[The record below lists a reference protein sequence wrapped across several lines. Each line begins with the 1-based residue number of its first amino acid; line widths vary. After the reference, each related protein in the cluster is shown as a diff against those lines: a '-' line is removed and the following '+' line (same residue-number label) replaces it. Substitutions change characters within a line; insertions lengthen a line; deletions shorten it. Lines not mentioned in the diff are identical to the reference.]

1 MAESQEKRA
10 PILSRLRAPE
20 GAVKGKH
27 RVGRGIGSGWG
38 KTAGKG
44 QKGQKARGTMK
55 RLGFQGG
62 QMPLQRRLPKI
73 GFNNIFAIKYAPVN
87 VADLEVFAAGTFVD
101 ENTLRLS
108 RIVRGKWDGVKVLA
122 TGDLSKA
129 IKLKVNAISAAAK
142 EKIEK
147 AGGSVELI
155 PRVEPGPR
163 AESRGSKRE
172 RKQG

>member
-1 MAESQEKRA
+1 MAESQQKRP
-10 PILSRLRAPE
+10 PILSRLSPPE
-20 GAVKGKH
+20 GAVRGKN
-27 RVGRGIGSGWG
+27 RIGRGIGSGWG

-73 GFNNIFAIKYAPVN
+73 GFNNIFAVEYAPVN
-87 VADLEVFAAGTFVD
+87 VQELEIFDAGTFVD
-101 ENTLRLS
+101 EAVLRQN
-108 RIVRGKWDGVKVLA
+108 RIVRGNWSGVKVLG
-122 TGDLSKA
+122 TGDLNKA
-129 IKLKVNAISAAAK
+129 IKLKVNAISASAK

-155 PRVEPGPR
+155 PRREPGPKK
-163 AESRGSKRE
+163 AE
-172 RKQG
+172 

>member
-1 MAESQEKRA
+1 MSDAQEKRV
-10 PILSRLRAPE
+10 PLLSRLRAPE
-20 GAVKGKH
+20 GAVKVKH

-73 GFNNIFAIKYAPVN
+73 GFNNIFGVHYAPVN
-87 VADLEVFAAGTFVD
+87 VVELNIFDAGSVID
-101 ENTLRLS
+101 EAELRQQ
-108 RIVRGKWDGVKVLA
+108 RIVRGRWDGVKILGEGELTRPLTV
-122 TGDLSKA
+122 
-129 IKLKVNAISAAAK
+129 KVHAISGAAR

-147 AGGSVELI
+147 AGGTVDLI
-155 PRVEPGPR
+155 PRPNKGPR
-163 AESRGSKRE
+163 ASE
-172 RKQG
+172 

>member
-1 MAESQEKRA
+1 MSEAQEKRI
-10 PILSRLRAPE
+10 PLLSRLRAPA
-20 GAVKGKH
+20 GAVKVKH

-73 GFNNIFAIKYAPVN
+73 GFNNIFATKYAPVN
-87 VADLEVFAAGTFVD
+87 VEELSIFDAGTVID
-101 ENTLRLS
+101 EDLLRTQ
-108 RIVRGKWDGVKVLA
+108 RIVRGRWDGVKILA
-122 TGDLSKA
+122 AGDLDRA
-129 IKLKVNAISAAAK
+129 VTVKVHAISGAAR

-147 AGGSVELI
+147 AGGTVELL
-155 PRVEPGPR
+155 PRAHKGPR
-163 AESRGSKRE
+163 ASE
-172 RKQG
+172 

>member
-1 MAESQEKRA
+1 MSDAQEKRV
-10 PILSRLRAPE
+10 PLLSRLRAPE
-20 GAVKGKH
+20 GAVKVKH

-73 GFNNIFAIKYAPVN
+73 GFNNIFGVHYAPVN
-87 VADLEVFAAGTFVD
+87 VVELNIFDAGSVID
-101 ENTLRLS
+101 EAELRQQ
-108 RIVRGKWDGVKVLA
+108 RIVRGRWDGVKILGEGELTRALTV
-122 TGDLSKA
+122 
-129 IKLKVNAISAAAK
+129 KVHAISGAAR

-147 AGGSVELI
+147 AGGTVDLI
-155 PRVEPGPR
+155 PRPNKGPR
-163 AESRGSKRE
+163 ASE
-172 RKQG
+172 

>member
-1 MAESQEKRA
+1 MSDAQEKRI
-10 PILSRLRAPE
+10 PLLSRLRAPE
-20 GAVKGKH
+20 GAVRVKH

-73 GFNNIFAIKYAPVN
+73 GFNNIFGVHYAPVN
-87 VADLEVFAAGTFVD
+87 VADLNIFDAGSVID
-101 ENTLRLS
+101 EAELRQQ
-108 RIVRGKWDGVKVLA
+108 RIVRGRWDGVKILGEGELTRALTV
-122 TGDLSKA
+122 
-129 IKLKVNAISAAAK
+129 KVHAISGAAR

-147 AGGSVELI
+147 AGGTVDLI
-155 PRVEPGPR
+155 PRPNKGPR
-163 AESRGSKRE
+163 ASE
-172 RKQG
+172 

>member
-1 MAESQEKRA
+1 MAEEKRT
-10 PILSRLRAPE
+10 PILSRLRPAP
-20 GAVKGKH
+20 GAVRGKH

-73 GFNNIFAIKYAPVN
+73 GFNNIFGTEYAPVN
-87 VADLEVFAAGTFVD
+87 VQELSIFDAGTVID
-101 ENTLRLS
+101 EAVLREN
-108 RIVRGKWDGVKVLA
+108 RIVRGRWDGIKLLG
-122 TGDLSKA
+122 TGDLDR
-129 IKLKVNAISAAAK
+129 KLTVKVHAVSASAR

-147 AGGSVELI
+147 AGGTVELL
-155 PRVEPGPR
+155 PRPNKGPR
-163 AESRGSKRE
+163 AAE
-172 RKQG
+172 

>member
-1 MAESQEKRA
+1 MAESQEKRV
-10 PILSRLRAPE
+10 PPLSRLSPPV
-20 GAVKGKH
+20 GAVRGK
-27 RVGRGIGSGWG
+27 RRIGRGIGSGWG

-73 GFNNIFAIKYAPVN
+73 GFNNIFAIEFAPVN
-87 VADLEVFAAGTFVD
+87 VADLEMFAAGSVVD
-101 ENTLRLS
+101 EAALRKA
-108 RIVRGKWDGVKVLA
+108 RIVRGRWDGVKILA
-122 TGDLSKA
+122 SGEIDRALT
-129 IKLKVNAISAAAK
+129 LKVDAISAAAK

-155 PRVEPGPR
+155 PRREPGPR
-163 AESRGSKRE
+163 KAG
-172 RKQG
+172 

>member
-10 PILSRLRAPE
+10 PILSRLSPPE
-20 GAVKGKH
+20 GAVRGKH

-73 GFNNIFAIKYAPVN
+73 GFNNIFGVEYAPVN
-87 VADLEVFAAGTFVD
+87 VQELDIFPAGTAVD
-101 ENTLRLS
+101 EALLRAN
-108 RIVRGKWDGVKVLA
+108 RIVRGNWDGVKVLG
-122 TGDLSKA
+122 TGEITKA
-129 IKLKVNAISAAAK
+129 VKLKVNAISASAK

-155 PRVEPGPR
+155 PRPESGPKK
-163 AESRGSKRE
+163 AE
-172 RKQG
+172 